1 MMKAIFLL
9 LACLPAVLLLQAQT
23 ANLRGR
29 VTDESGAI
37 VVGAKVMLNG
47 SSGVIRS
54 GTSGNDGSYSF
65 PDLPPGDYFLQ
76 ASAPDLALPEPARF
90 HLNGGIPTLDLQ
102 LKVAATQQRLSIQEN
117 AGPTVTTDPANNASA
132 LVLQGADLQ
141 ALSDDPTNL
150 QSDLE
155 ALAGPSAGP
164 NGGAIYIDGFSGGQL
179 PSKESIREI
188 RINQNF
194 FSPEFDKLGF
204 GRIEIFT
211 KPGSAKYHGT
221 AFNNFADDFWNSRNP
236 YAAQKAPFLL
246 REFGGNV
253 GGPINGRASFFVDIR
268 RDATDNGAI
277 INGVTLDPG
286 TFVANPFT
294 EVYRV
299 RQREIRVSPR
309 IDYQLDPNNTLTVRY
324 ALLNMDIPGAG
335 IGAFNLVSRGYDAR
349 TTTQTVQV
357 AETAALGSSVINQIR
372 FQFSRTNFVQ
382 IANSLDPE
390 IQVIGS
396 FTGGGAQIGHTSDVQ
411 NSFELQEYV
420 TIARGRHTWRFG
432 ARLRGQTE
440 DNISPQN
447 FGGTFTF
454 GGGLGPELDANNQPV
469 LDASGQEVL
478 IPISSIEQYRRTLLF
493 DKLGYTSSQIRSL
506 GGGVTQFTIVSGTPA
521 LPVSQ
526 FDLGAFVGDD
536 WRARPNLTL
545 SLGLRYETQTNIH
558 DWRDFAPRLG
568 LAWAPGK
575 SAKRRTVLRAGF
587 GIFYDRFPLM
597 DTLTAER
604 YNGSVQQQFVVS
616 NPGFFPSIPAISSLS
631 GLQSAQTI
639 EKVSSDLRAPFIIQ
653 SAVGVERQLLND
665 TTVAV
670 TYANSHGL
678 RLLRSADINAPL
690 PGTYDPNI
698 PGSGMFPL
706 GAPGTVFLMESAGLY
721 NQNQLLVNINTRMN
735 RNVSLF
741 GGYVL
746 NQAMSNTEGL
756 TTFPANPYNFA
767 GEYGPAATD
776 VRNRITLGGS
786 VNTRWNLRFSPFII
800 AQSGQPFDI
809 TVGQDLYG
817 TTLFNGRPGLA
828 TDVNKP
834 GVIETQYGLLD
845 PNPTSGEEILGRNYG
860 RGPGQVTVNLRVS
873 KSIGFGKAREES
885 SKSQAAPTAG
895 GGGES
900 RRGGAGPF
908 STGGGVRS
916 IFASAPSSRPYNLSI
931 SMDLENIIN
940 HNNPG
945 PIIGNITSPLFGRA
959 NEPAGARDLGGG
971 GFSESANNR
980 RLELQIRFTF

>member
-1 MMKAIFLL
+1 MKVIFWFHIFLL
-9 LACLPAVLLLQAQT
+9 AALPLQAQT
-23 ANLRGR
+23 ATLRGR

-37 VVGAKVMLNG
+37 VVGAKVTL
-47 SSGVIRS
+47 SGRSGIIKS

-65 PDLPPGDYFLQ
+65 AGLSPGDYLVH
-76 ASAPDLALPEPARF
+76 ASAPDLALPQPARIR
-90 HLNGGIPTLDLQ
+90 LNAGSETLDLQ
-102 LKVAATQQRLSIQEN
+102 LKVAATEQHLSIQDN

-132 LVLQGADLQ
+132 LVLQGDDLQ

-150 QSDLE
+150 QADLE

-164 NGGAIYIDGFSGGQL
+164 NGGAVYIDGFSGGQL
-179 PSKESIREI
+179 PSKDSIREI
-188 RINQNF
+188 RINQNP

-211 KPGSAKYHGT
+211 KPGSDKFHGT

-253 GGPINGRASFFVDIR
+253 GGPINRRASFFVDLR

-277 INGVTLDPG
+277 INGVTLDPD
-286 TFVANPFT
+286 TLVANPFT

-299 RQREIRVSPR
+299 KQRAIRVSPR
-309 IDYQLDPNNTLTVRY
+309 IDYQLDPNNTLTLRY

-349 TTTQTVQV
+349 TTTQTVQL
-357 AETAALGSSVINQIR
+357 AETAVLGASVVNQVR

-382 IANSLDPE
+382 IANNLGPAL
-390 IQVIGS
+390 QVIGS
-396 FTGGGAQIGHTSDVQ
+396 FTGGSAQLGHASDVQ
-411 NSFELQEYV
+411 NSYELQEYV
-420 TIARGRHTWRFG
+420 TIARGRQTWRLG
-432 ARLRGQTE
+432 ARLRGQTD

-454 GGGLGPELDANNQPV
+454 GGGLGPNLDANNQPV
-469 LDASGQEVL
+469 LDASGQPML

-493 DKLGYTSSQIRSL
+493 DKLGYAPSRIRDL
-506 GGGVTQFTIVSGTPA
+506 GGGATQFSIVSGNPA
-521 LPVSQ
+521 LSVGQ
-526 FDLGAFVGDD
+526 FDVGAFVGDD
-536 WRARPNLTL
+536 WRVRPNLTV
-545 SLGLRYETQTNIH
+545 SLGLRYEAQTNIH
-558 DWRDFAPRLG
+558 DWRDFAPRVG

-575 SAKRRTVLRAGF
+575 SAKRKTVLRAGF
-587 GIFYDRFPLM
+587 GAFYDRFLLAN
-597 DTLTAER
+597 TLTADR
-604 YNGSVQQQFVVS
+604 FNGIVQQQFVVS
-616 NPGFFPSIPAISSLS
+616 NPDFFPSVPAISALT
-631 GLQSAQTI
+631 GLQSTQTI
-639 EKVSSDLRAPFIIQ
+639 EKVSAELRAPYILQ
-653 SAVGVERQLLND
+653 SAVGVERQLPRD
-665 TTVAV
+665 TTIAV

-678 RLLRSADINAPL
+678 HLLRSRDINAPL
-690 PGTYDPNI
+690 PGTYDPSNPASGVFPFGS
-698 PGSGMFPL
+698 PGPI
-706 GAPGTVFLMESAGLY
+706 FLMESAGLY
-721 NQNQLLVNINTRMN
+721 NQNQLIVNVNSRMN

-746 NQAMSNTEGL
+746 NRAMSNTDGL

-776 VRNRITLGGS
+776 VHNRMTLGGS
-786 VNTRWNLRFSPFII
+786 INTKWNLRFSPFVIV
-800 AQSGQPFDI
+800 QSGTPFDI

-817 TTLFNGRPGLA
+817 TTLFNGRPGIA
-828 TDVNKP
+828 TDQNKP
-834 GVIETQYGLLD
+834 GLIETQYGLLD
-845 PNPTSGEEILGRNYG
+845 PNPTPGQEILGRNYG
-860 RGPGQVTVNLRVS
+860 RGPGSVTVNVRVS
-873 KSIGFGKAREES
+873 KSIGFGKAREAS
-885 SKSQAAPTAG
+885 SNSQAAPAAATG
-895 GGGES
+895 GDG

-908 STGGGVRS
+908 STGGGLRS
-916 IFASAPSSRPYNLSI
+916 IFANAPSSHPYNLSI
-931 SMDLENIIN
+931 SMDLENITN

-945 PIIGNITSPLFGRA
+945 PIIGSVTSPLFGRA